1 MADEMIAGEWM
12 TAEREVELR
21 AALREHGTPCPNVAG
36 LRCADFLSLLFG
48 GLHNVRHASGF
59 GALSRVDFSQSPFVE
74 LPIRCNLA
82 TTDGDTL
89 TRIVQLAHALHIRA
103 ELDARGMSRIV
114 LLLHPRQR
122 EGSRGVRHP
131 SIADLARQCET
142 LASAQA
148 VTPPGE

>member
-1 MADEMIAGEWM
+1 MEAERIAGEWM
-12 TAEREVELR
+12 TAEREKALLAE
-21 AALREHGTPCPNVAG
+21 LREHGTVCPNVVG

-48 GLHNVRHASGF
+48 GLHNVRHASGPS
-59 GALSRVDFSQSPFVE
+59 ALSRVDFSQSTFVE
-74 LPIRCNLA
+74 LPIRCGLA
-82 TTDGDTL
+82 TTDGDIL

-103 ELDARGMSRIV
+103 EIDARGMSRIV

-142 LASAQA
+142 LAAARDVAPQ
-148 VTPPGE
+148 GE